1 MLKPFLLSSTATA
14 ALLAGFLLLNSESRQ
29 AFSAASSH
37 AKAVPATPPPMGWS
51 SWNSFSNTINSD
63 IVVQQT
69 NAMVSSGM
77 NNVGYQYIN
86 IDEGWWLGQRDANGS
101 IVVDAKQWPALQPGE
116 RAGDM
121 SNIVRFIHA
130 AGLKAGIYTDAG
142 ESGCSFYGP
151 DLGPPMPHTGSE
163 GHYDQ
168 DFLQFAQW
176 GFDYVK
182 VDWCGGDHENL
193 DPAVQYA
200 AIAGAIRRAEKL
212 TGHRLYFSIC
222 DWGNKSPWAWAPG
235 IGGIEA
241 DIWRTS
247 GDIVEPIVASA
258 PPNDRHA
265 TMKAVLDNFDR
276 AIHPAAQH
284 TGFYNDPDM
293 MMVGMRGLSDV
304 ENRLHMSLWAIS
316 GAPLIVGTDLT
327 KLTKTTR
334 EILTNPDV
342 IAVDQD
348 SLGVQAIKVAEPQPG
363 LQVWARPLGTP
374 GAHAVLLLNRTSAPA
389 QITASWTVIGLDPS
403 SPASV
408 RDLWTAKDLG
418 NFSSAFTTTVPA
430 GDAVF
435 VVVHGTD
442 AKPTRY
448 EAVSAVNKLGRRAK
462 PETCRQCNR
471 RHAMTVGGGK
481 SLTFKIPPLTK
492 PTFVQIDYVNPANTP
507 LTAQL
512 KVDGQV
518 PTLVLFPPTGGADEV
533 GAVTVEVESNPTV
546 SQSEL
551 TFSYE
556 GAPGGESR
564 GYDTNHDTR
573 QAAVETFP
581 LHVTEIL
588 VSAAGLE

>member
-1 MLKPFLLSSTATA
+1 MLKQLLLTTSASTA
-14 ALLAGFLLLNSESRQ
+14 LIVGFVFVRAESRL
-29 AFSAASSH
+29 ASGTPTSH
-37 AKAVPATPPPMGWS
+37 AKPIAATPPPMGWS

-77 NNVGYQYIN
+77 KSVGYQYIN
-86 IDEGWWLGQRDANGS
+86 IDEGWWLGQRDSTGN
-101 IVVDAKQWPALQPGE
+101 IVVDARQWPALKSGE
-116 RAGDM
+116 QAGDM

-151 DLGPPMPHTGSE
+151 DIGPPMPHTGSE

-200 AIAGAIRRAEKL
+200 AVASAIRRAEKL

-222 DWGNKSPWAWAPG
+222 DWGSKSPWTWAPG
-235 IGGIEA
+235 IGGVEA

-247 GDIVEPIVASA
+247 GDIVDPIVTSA
-258 PPNDRHA
+258 PPNARRA

-276 AIHPAAQH
+276 GIHPAAQH
-284 TGFYNDPDM
+284 TGFFNDPDM
-293 MMVGMRGLSDV
+293 MMVGMRGLSDR

-316 GAPLIVGTDLT
+316 GAPLIAGADLT

-334 EILTNPDV
+334 EILTNSEV

-348 SLGVQAIKVAEPQPG
+348 SLGVQAIKVAEPRPG
-363 LQVWARPLGTP
+363 LQVWARPLATEGQR
-374 GAHAVLLLNRTSAPA
+374 AVLLLNRTSEPAPISVNWDA
-389 QITASWTVIGLDPS
+389 IGLDPTS
-403 SPASV
+403 SASV
-408 RDLWTAKDLG
+408 RDIWSAKNLG
-418 NFSSAFTTTVPA
+418 VYSSAFTTTVSA
-430 GDAVF
+430 EDAVF

-442 AKPTRY
+442 ARPARY
-448 EAVSAVNKLGRRAK
+448 DAVSSFTDAGAGRS
-462 PETCRQCNR
+462 ETYGQSSRG
-471 RHAMTVGGGK
+471 TGVFIGGEK
-481 SLTFKIPPLTK
+481 SLTFSIPPLTK
-492 PTFVQIDYVNPANTP
+492 PAYVRIDYANPSDRP

-512 KVDGQV
+512 KVDGQT
-518 PTLVLFPPTGGADEV
+518 PTNVLFGPTGGGDELGSITIV
-533 GAVTVEVESNPTV
+533 VDSHPTG
-546 SQSEL
+546 SQSKL
-551 TFSYE
+551 TFSCE
-556 GAPGGESR
+556 CSPGLYLQSISLL
-564 GYDTNHDTR
+564 D
-573 QAAVETFP
+573 VP
-581 LHVTEIL
+581 
-588 VSAAGLE
+588 